1 MNTLSAADMQNLQQ
15 ELHDAYLDDW
25 GPLEPETAP
34 ACLLWT
40 VGELGEVIDI
50 IKKEGV
56 DAVLSDPETH
66 ARFAEEVSDVLMHL
80 TDALLCLK
88 VTPDEISE
96 SFRAKQKRNLER
108 WK

>member
-1 MNTLSAADMQNLQQ
+1 MDIGMKDLLRTQAELQ
-15 ELHDAYLDDW
+15 DKYLEKW
-25 GPLEPETAP
+25 GGVSPQKGRDH
-34 ACLLWT
+34 LLWMLC
-40 VGELGEVIDI
+40 ECGEVIDI

>member
-1 MNTLSAADMQNLQQ
+1 MNTLSVADMQNLQQ

-50 IKKEGV
+50 IKKRG
-56 DAVLSDPETH
+56 
-66 ARFAEEVSDVLMHL
+66 
-80 TDALLCLK
+80 
-88 VTPDEISE
+88 
-96 SFRAKQKRNLER
+96 
-108 WK
+108 